1 MKAAGAGL
9 GRGNV
14 LPVQSPFLSS
24 REAAKSRFAQAACIG
39 YLRSPG
45 CALRNPSGKGAET
58 DEPTR
63 WCSKTQGHSPLFTQ
77 YLFYIKPPE
86 LRSSFPNHL
95 PTPEAQTPPQD
106 PGSPQP
112 HNNPRQPA
120 GRTPPPVPAAAAQ
133 PRAKGGERARPH
145 RSAPSQAEPS

>member
-9 GRGNV
+9 RRGNV

-24 REAAKSRFAQAACIG
+24 REAAKSGFAQAACVG

-86 LRSSFPNHL
+86 LRSSFPSRL

-112 HNNPRQPA
+112 HHQPLAARGPHAPSRPRCGGA
-120 GRTPPPVPAAAAQ
+120 
-133 PRAKGGERARPH
+133 AKG
-145 RSAPSQAEPS
+145 